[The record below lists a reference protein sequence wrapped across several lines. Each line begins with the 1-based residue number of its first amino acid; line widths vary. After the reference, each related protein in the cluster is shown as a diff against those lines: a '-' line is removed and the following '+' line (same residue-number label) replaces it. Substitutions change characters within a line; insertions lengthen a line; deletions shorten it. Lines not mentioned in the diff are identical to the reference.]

1 MSFPFD
7 HIIAVQGI
15 GAETHDRTT
24 AVEMVN
30 QYCAYLFQGV
40 VCTKIAFSQRKSI
53 PAPLVYGNVPN
64 KSPLGVLPCRRSR
77 PLHSA
82 TFQGILYTYSCN
94 FTPTQH
100 SKGCGS
106 MATLLVIMIY
116 VGQVNRL
123 KEDAFQ
129 LIV

>member
-53 PAPLVYGNVPN
+53 PAPSVYGNVPN

-77 PLHSA
+77 PFHF
-82 TFQGILYTYSCN
+82 TRIVVILL
-94 FTPTQH
+94 PH
-100 SKGCGS
+100 SKGCAS
-106 MATLLVIMIY
+106 MATLLMIMIY

-123 KEDAFQ
+123 KEDALQ